1 MSDYPMLISNK
12 LHSFRNF
19 AVTNEQVNNPNHK
32 NNENNAL
39 DDVHPTGSNTC
50 FNSMC

>member
-1 MSDYPMLISNK
+1 MKTRHKVTQYTTFHCI
-12 LHSFRNF
+12 F
-19 AVTNEQVNNPNHK
+19 AVTNEQVNNPNHQK
-32 NNENNAL
+32 NENNAL